1 MSKRVVDPL
10 AIKCCVT
17 LAEALVDGYP
27 EEFPEAIVQALA
39 KHPKLDHQLKVAKGL
54 ICKDTAIEFV
64 KGNGDSVVV
73 PIKYTGIEYVRF
85 FTHMLE
91 LTEGDANLYID
102 PDGFDDRDELARFFE
117 YEFGY
122 GAMDHPNGNVDKHS
136 RAFTMVDNILD
147 DWGNHLLEERITDEE
162 KARVDHWKQHGNLHN
177 YGFAGEHPEPEF
189 LDWYHT
195 EKVCAITAQFDGNEN
210 TGQNAFGPEWFDSLV
225 EMMNAKPDEE
235 WIATPFRRLKFGW
248 L

>member
-1 MSKRVVDPL
+1 MTKRVVDRL

-17 LAEALVDGYP
+17 LAEELVKGYP
-27 EEFPEAIVQALA
+27 KEFPEAMVQALA

-54 ICKDTAIEFV
+54 ICEDTSIEIV

-73 PIKYTGIEYVRF
+73 PIKYTGTEYVRF

-91 LTEGDANLYID
+91 VFASDPHHYANL
-102 PDGFDDRDELARFFE
+102 GFDDRDELVTFFE

-122 GAMDHPNGNVDKHS
+122 GAMDYQSGDINKHS
-136 RAFTMVDNILD
+136 REFAMVDNILD

-162 KARVDHWKQHGNLHN
+162 KARVDHWKQHGDLLN
-177 YGFAGEHPEPEF
+177 YGFAGEHPEREF

-210 TGQNAFGPEWFDSLV
+210 TGQNAFGPGWFDSLV
-225 EMMNAKPDEE
+225 ETMNAKPDDE
-235 WIATPFRRLKFGW
+235 WIATPLRRLKFGW